1 MGWIRSCVAA
11 TLVALA
17 SATFASAQQ
26 TVELRNGKWQNV
38 TTRPTTSASAT
49 GALIASPEL
58 DLIESLINKE
68 QYKVAIKRQ
77 IKWFHSHKGSPV
89 FDRGLFLMARALYG
103 YGDRLKAF
111 YYCDELMDEYPASP
125 LFYKALNLQY
135 QIANAYLDGYKR
147 RIF

>member
-1 MGWIRSCVAA
+1 MGWILKCLCP
-11 TLVALA
+11 TLVLLLI
-17 SATFASAQQ
+17 STFSQAQQ
-26 TVELRNGKWQNV
+26 TVELRDGKWQNV
-38 TTRPTTSASAT
+38 TMRPTTSSSAT
-49 GALIASPEL
+49 TALIASPEL
-58 DLIESLINKE
+58 DQIESLINKDE
-68 QYKVAIKRQ
+68 YKAAIKKQ
-77 IKWFHSHKGSPV
+77 IAWFHSHKGSPV